1 MAEIRGAEYDS
12 VSSRLSSFCTAI
24 APDFC
29 CLVSGINHTEDNPS
43 GIPSTQAYPRKIC
56 FLFERRIRWRRAFF
70 QLGRGK
76 IKSWEGL
83 RGGRRRKRT
92 RSNSPIFNRDFLVP
106 TGFTSSL
113 LPLDRQ
119 WESRMMVKKKKK
131 KVKKEEKPLNASRT
145 GFASKRNGKLNEG
158 IRFYLFY
165 SWNN

>member
-12 VSSRLSSFCTAI
+12 VSSRLSSFCTMI

-43 GIPSTQAYPRKIC
+43 GIPSTQAYSRKIC

-119 WESRMMVKKKKK
+119 WESRMMVKKKKEKSK
-131 KVKKEEKPLNASRT
+131 KRGKTVKC
-145 GFASKRNGKLNEG
+145 FANWFREQT
-158 IRFYLFY
+158 
-165 SWNN
+165 